1 MLTRWT
7 VTLIEKASRY
17 DPAGGDMLVKFKIF
31 KSSVKSWPDLCTEAA
46 EFASE
51 KGREHLINVSVS
63 EDHNKGV
70 IIVWYWE

>member
-1 MLTRWT
+1 
-7 VTLIEKASRY
+7 VTPIEESSRY
-17 DPAGGDMLVKFKIF
+17 DPAGGDMQVNFKIF
-31 KSSVKSWPDLCTEAA
+31 KSSVKSWQDLCAKAA

-63 EDHNKGV
+63 EDHSKGV